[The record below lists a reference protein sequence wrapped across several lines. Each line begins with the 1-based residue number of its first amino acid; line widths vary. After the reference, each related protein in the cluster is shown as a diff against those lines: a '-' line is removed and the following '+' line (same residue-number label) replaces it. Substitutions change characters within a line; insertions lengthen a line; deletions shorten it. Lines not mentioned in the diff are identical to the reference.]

1 MVPSR
6 VDLLFGLAAAAAAAT
21 KASFCPRVAV
31 AVPTDPHVP
40 GPPKATDEELA
51 KVQRDGLR
59 VGRGGWGEKRKR
71 KKQQQRKCKRKE
83 KKKTRNQHIK
93 HTQPRP
99 PPTPQPS
106 AWHNYSRLLS
116 MAALRMRVTRAGRM
130 SVMPRCW
137 LAVGRARR
145 HRRDTTPWGSPNRG
159 SAAFVPILSPS
170 LPPSPGMGLS
180 GSAFAQWRC
189 TVDGVW
195 MGPHPTVGGNSLK
208 DREMS
213 P

>member
-83 KKKTRNQHIK
+83 KKNKKSTHKTH
-93 HTQPRP
+93 
-99 PPTPQPS
+99 
-106 AWHNYSRLLS
+106 
-116 MAALRMRVTRAGRM
+116 
-130 SVMPRCW
+130 
-137 LAVGRARR
+137 
-145 HRRDTTPWGSPNRG
+145 TTPT
-159 SAAFVPILSPS
+159 A
-170 LPPSPGMGLS
+170 
-180 GSAFAQWRC
+180 
-189 TVDGVW
+189 
-195 MGPHPTVGGNSLK
+195 PHAPALCLA
-208 DREMS
+208 
-213 P
+213 